1 MVNINKVEPTWTY
14 YKEIENI
21 KANLIKLEA
30 NFNASIKNQESVF
43 LNVMSN
49 SLSDVKSDVEVIVNN
64 LISNAN
70 NSNLSFKEECSTI
83 LSRIESFQKAIQI
96 QLNDFDKEHNQKYIQ
111 IYNTLNAYKN
121 QIERLHFDIIDN
133 EDNVSITYTNPDGK
147 LEYGAIKK
155 VFPDNKSI
163 VFDNNGHLSLNYN
176 FNPQN
181 FNIDNKNNIKVTGL
195 SLNSG
200 KYLNADKLNSDL
212 TNATYNISSLTYKI
226 EAMLKKLNNV
236 NGYLA
241 SNNFKKATPT
251 QDVLNNFAI
260 ECLLHMDN
268 KVTVDLIPAGTKIKN
283 TFDNHIWVFNR
294 FSHNDGLTIHKWED
308 FGADTICIAS
318 NDGVHGLVTGSH
330 DHFKA
335 FVDINGVIS
344 INGLEEDF
352 QDLLK
357 SLSEL
362 NIQIKDMQSNYESRL
377 LNLESRLDQLET
389 KKNA

>member
-96 QLNDFDKEHNQKYIQ
+96 QLDDFDKEHNQKYIQ
-111 IYNTLNAYKN
+111 IYNTLNTYKN

-260 ECLLHMDN
+260 ECLSHMDN

-389 KKNA
+389 RKNA

>member
-70 NSNLSFKEECSTI
+70 NSNLNFKTECSTI

-96 QLNDFDKEHNQKYIQ
+96 QLDDFDKEHNQKYIQ
-111 IYNTLNAYKN
+111 IYNTLNTYKN

-260 ECLLHMDN
+260 ECLSHMDN

-377 LNLESRLDQLET
+377 LNLESRLEQLET

>member
-70 NSNLSFKEECSTI
+70 NSNLNFKTECSTI

-96 QLNDFDKEHNQKYIQ
+96 QLDDFDKEHNQKYIQ
-111 IYNTLNAYKN
+111 IYNTLNTYKN

-155 VFPDNKSI
+155 IFPDNKSI

-260 ECLLHMDN
+260 ECLSHMDN

-294 FSHNDGLTIHKWED
+294 FSHNDGLITHKWED

-389 KKNA
+389 RKNA